1 MYFKRVR
8 EIREDNDLYQK
19 NVADIL
25 KISKQQYQLYES
37 GKRDFPID
45 LLVEFSKYF
54 NVSLDY
60 IVGLSNFKER
70 RYWDYGYIFIC
81 NISFYFGWYH
91 ILFFW

>member
-70 RYWDYGYIFIC
+70 RY
-81 NISFYFGWYH
+81 
-91 ILFFW
+91 